1 MLVVKIIILICI
13 IFIIYRIIFK
23 QLTLYFIKSL
33 KNIGYFKYSSI
44 YNINSIAR
52 KIMIKKS
59 PYIDSCRNFS
69 YEKLENME
77 ITTINF
83 FKDLDYILNKNDI
96 DTESM
101 KEYRDEYGNIDIS
114 IEDFDIEIYKI
125 DEDRG
130 VYIRRLVLLINL
142 LLLGAN
148 SIEKVY
154 LIEDTKEI
162 VFLTESL
169 YKKIIK
175 SKIINSIYK
184 PIEIHSDNKK
194 DDEDAI

>member
-101 KEYRDEYGNIDIS
+101 KEYRDEYGN
-114 IEDFDIEIYKI
+114 KI
-125 DEDRG
+125 GRASCRER
-130 VYIRRLVLLINL
+130 V
-142 LLLGAN
+142 
-148 SIEKVY
+148 
-154 LIEDTKEI
+154 
-162 VFLTESL
+162 
-169 YKKIIK
+169 
-175 SKIINSIYK
+175 
-184 PIEIHSDNKK
+184 
-194 DDEDAI
+194 